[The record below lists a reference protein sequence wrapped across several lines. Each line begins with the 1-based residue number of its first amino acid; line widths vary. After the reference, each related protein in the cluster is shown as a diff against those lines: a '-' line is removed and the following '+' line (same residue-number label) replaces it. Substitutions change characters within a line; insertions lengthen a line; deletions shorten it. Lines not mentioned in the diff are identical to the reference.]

1 MPASAD
7 PSTWP
12 GALIDEA
19 AGARRAAAPLMPRS
33 LFVKG
38 GEPWASAAPP
48 VPLDIVFTVA
58 GTGRC
63 HPVGVASDTGRS
75 RDRSTPKA
83 SIHRYAEA
91 LSGFLET
98 QALSAGAV
106 LRAQGTPHP
115 WSLMIA
121 SSFWYRSG
129 VNGYSLAHM
138 FSAPHDGTPTGNG
151 DTSRPGPSTRP
162 Q

>member
-63 HPVGVASDTGRS
+63 HPVGVIYPGHRPSALVSFDGVGQVALHPHLWFRHSRRS
-75 RDRSTPKA
+75 S
-83 SIHRYAEA
+83 
-91 LSGFLET
+91 
-98 QALSAGAV
+98 
-106 LRAQGTPHP
+106 
-115 WSLMIA
+115 
-121 SSFWYRSG
+121 
-129 VNGYSLAHM
+129 
-138 FSAPHDGTPTGNG
+138 
-151 DTSRPGPSTRP
+151 
-162 Q
+162 